1 MQYLWLALLVL
12 SVALECFTVKGF
24 FLCFVPAS
32 LASGILAFLDVRLW
46 IQLCVFALLWLF
58 AFLFL
63 RPLVL
68 RLLGK
73 RTPHAFSV
81 EDAIG
86 TETVVVERLDN
97 LAGRGAVT
105 VGGMEWA
112 ARTLSDDIVIEAGTR
127 VQIIA
132 VEGVKFICRT
142 LK

>member
-1 MQYLWLALLVL
+1 MQYLFIALLVL
-12 SVALECFTVKGF
+12 SVALECFTAKGV
-24 FLCFVPAS
+24 FLCFVPSS
-32 LASGILAFLDVRLW
+32 LVAGILAFLDVRLW
-46 IQLCVFALLWLF
+46 VVLTVFFVLTIL

-68 RLLGK
+68 RLLGAGK
-73 RTPHAFSV
+73 SAPFSV

-86 TETVVVERLDN
+86 TQTVVVERLDN

-105 VGGMEWA
+105 VDGMEGA

-127 VQIIA
+127 VEIIA